1 MKQAPK
7 IDDERRQFERH
18 NTRAQGTLITAE
30 TNWPVFVINLSYSGA
45 LIAILD
51 NHQLEEEE
59 SITLHLELE
68 HAGRVIAH
76 GRVAHLKEHYVGLEF
91 SGHGDTD
98 REKLRK
104 VIEFVAQRNEAHNA
118 EAP

>member
-1 MKQAPK
+1 MTQALK
-7 IDDERRQFERH
+7 NDERRQFERH
-18 NTRAQGTLITAE
+18 STRAQGTLITAE
-30 TNWPVFVINLSYSGA
+30 SNWPVYVINLSYSGA

-51 NHQLEEEE
+51 KHKLEEEE

-76 GRVAHLKEHYVGLEF
+76 GRIAHLKEHYVGLEF
-91 SGHGDTD
+91 SGHGEAD
-98 REKLRK
+98 RAKLKK
-104 VIEFVAQRNEAHNA
+104 VIEFVAKRNETFNA